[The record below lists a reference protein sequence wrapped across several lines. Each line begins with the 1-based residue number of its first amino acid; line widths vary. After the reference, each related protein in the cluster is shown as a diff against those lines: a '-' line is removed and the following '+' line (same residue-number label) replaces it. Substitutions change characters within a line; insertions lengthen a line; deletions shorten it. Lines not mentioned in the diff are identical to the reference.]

1 MFRMPTSLKTRI
13 LVISTAILVS
23 SVLISSVIN
32 YVVVDSNNESSIM
45 SRTDS
50 DLNLYAGNIDAWM
63 KGSFSMVE
71 AAAAQVKIGNSKDKD
86 ILVQM
91 DQSGGFLSS
100 YVGRTDKSM
109 VTSDDWVPD
118 ASYDP
123 MARPWYKAAISKN
136 GTALT
141 EPYVDAQTGKMIVT
155 IATPLKNEKGDIV
168 GVLRGDITIDSIVD
182 SVRKIKT
189 TPSSYAFLSVNG
201 KIIAHPDTAKTL
213 KSLSEIH
220 GKLTNDFMSSK
231 SAETDWLKET
241 ITGQDV
247 RLKTKALNTGDW
259 KLSIA
264 LDESELTES
273 LRRIVYYSIAV
284 IAVISTLAAIF
295 LMGWLN
301 TSFAGLLKIRDA
313 MEDISS
319 GSGDLTKRLSH
330 SGNDE
335 VAGIATSFN
344 RFVETIED
352 VLILIKKTSYT
363 VSNDAD
369 DISARSQELSARTES
384 TAASLQQASASLE
397 ELTSTV
403 SHTAESSREA
413 NKLSVESSRIATQGG
428 VVVQDLVK
436 TMGEIES
443 SSLKINEIVGMV
455 DSIAFQTNILALNAS
470 VEAARAGESGRGF
483 AVVATEVRN
492 LAVRSADAA
501 KQIKELVEVSKSK
514 TKIGSVMAENAG
526 TSIQEIVASVDRVV
540 EVLAEINA
548 ATNEQSQ
555 GIAQINIAVAELDQ
569 MTQKNA
575 AQSTQNRDI
584 AQSMNGEVNAL
595 NDAVSKFTLSA
606 HKSEY

>member
-1 MFRMPTSLKTRI
+1 MLRMPTSLKTRI

-23 SVLISSVIN
+23 SVLVSSVIN

-50 DLNLYAGNIDAWM
+50 DLNLYAGSIDSWM
-63 KGSFSMVE
+63 KTNFSMVE

-86 ILVQM
+86 ILIQM

-109 VTSDDWVPD
+109 ITSDGWVPD

-123 MARPWYKAAISKN
+123 MARPWYKDAVSKN
-136 GTALT
+136 ATTLT

-155 IATPLKNEKGDIV
+155 IATPIKNEKGEV
-168 GVLRGDITIDSIVD
+168 AGVLGGDVTIDSIVD
-182 SVRKIKT
+182 TVRRIKT

-201 KIIAHPDTAKTL
+201 KIIAHPDKAKTL
-213 KSLSEIH
+213 KSISEIH
-220 GKLTNDFMSSK
+220 GKLTNEFMSSK
-231 SAETDWLKET
+231 AAETDWLKER
-241 ITGQDV
+241 IGGQDV
-247 RLKTKALNTGDW
+247 RLKTKALQSGEW

-284 IAVISTLAAIF
+284 IVVISGLAALF
-295 LMGWLN
+295 LMSWLN
-301 TSFAGLLKIRDA
+301 TSFSGLLKIRDA
-313 MEDISS
+313 MEDIST

-330 SGNDE
+330 SGKDE
-335 VAGIATSFN
+335 VAGIASSFN
-344 RFVETIED
+344 RFIETIED

-363 VSNDAD
+363 VASDANE
-369 DISARSQELSARTES
+369 ISSRSQELSARTES
-384 TAASLQQASASLE
+384 TAASLQEASASLE

-428 VVVQDLVK
+428 VVVEKLVE
-436 TMGEIES
+436 TMDEIEA
-443 SSLKINEIVGMV
+443 SSLKINEITVLV

-492 LAVRSADAA
+492 LAERSADAA
-501 KQIKELVEVSKSK
+501 KQIKQLVDVSKSK
-514 TKIGSVMAENAG
+514 TKIGSVMAQNAG
-526 TSIQEIVASVDRVV
+526 TSIREIVASVDRVV

-555 GIAQINIAVAELDQ
+555 GIGQINIAVAELDQ

-575 AQSTQNRDI
+575 TQSMQNRDI
-584 AQSMNGEVNAL
+584 AQNMNVEVDAL
-595 NDAVSKFTLSA
+595 NEAVSKFTLSA
-606 HKSEY
+606 HKNEH

>member
-1 MFRMPTSLKTRI
+1 MPSSLKTRI

-23 SVLISSVIN
+23 SVLVSSVIN
-32 YVVVDSNNESSIM
+32 YVVVDSNNEASIM
-45 SRTDS
+45 NRTDS
-50 DLNLYAGNIDAWM
+50 DLNLYASNIDSWM
-63 KGSFSMVE
+63 KSSFSMVE
-71 AAAAQVKIGNSKDKD
+71 AAAAQVKKGNSKDKD
-86 ILVQM
+86 ILIQM

-123 MARPWYKAAISKN
+123 MARPWYKAAVSKN

-168 GVLRGDITIDSIVD
+168 GVLGGDITIDSIVET
-182 SVRKIKT
+182 VRKIKT
-189 TPSSYAFLSVNG
+189 TPASYAFLSVNG

-213 KSLSEIH
+213 KSISEIH
-220 GKLTNDFMSSK
+220 NKLTSEFMTSK

-241 ITGQDV
+241 IAGQDV
-247 RLKTKALNTGDW
+247 RLKTKALNSGEW

-264 LDESELTES
+264 LDEHELTES
-273 LRRIVYYSIAV
+273 LRRIVYYSLAV
-284 IAVISTLAAIF
+284 IVIISSLAGIF
-295 LMGWLN
+295 LMAWLN
-301 TSFAGLLKIRDA
+301 KSFAGLLKIRDA
-313 MEDISS
+313 MEDIST
-319 GSGDLTKRLSH
+319 GSGDLTKRLTH
-330 SGNDE
+330 AGNDE
-335 VAGIATSFN
+335 VASIAKAFN
-344 RFVETIED
+344 LFIETIED
-352 VLILIKKTSYT
+352 LLILIKRTGHAVGS
-363 VSNDAD
+363 DAD
-369 DISARSQELSARTES
+369 EISSRSQELSARTES
-384 TAASLQQASASLE
+384 TAASLQEASASLE

-428 VVVQDLVK
+428 VVVAELVN
-436 TMGEIES
+436 TMDEIED
-443 SSLKINEIVGMV
+443 SSLKINEITVLV

-501 KQIKELVEVSKSK
+501 KQIKELVDVSKSK
-514 TKIGSVMAENAG
+514 TKIGSEMAKNAG
-526 TSIQEIVASVDRVV
+526 TSIKEIVASVDRVV

-555 GIAQINIAVAELDQ
+555 GISQINIAVQQLDH

-575 AQSTQNRDI
+575 SESMQNRDI
-584 AQSMNGEVNAL
+584 SQNMNGEVNAL
-595 NDAVSKFTLSA
+595 NEAVSKFTLSA
-606 HKSEY
+606 HK